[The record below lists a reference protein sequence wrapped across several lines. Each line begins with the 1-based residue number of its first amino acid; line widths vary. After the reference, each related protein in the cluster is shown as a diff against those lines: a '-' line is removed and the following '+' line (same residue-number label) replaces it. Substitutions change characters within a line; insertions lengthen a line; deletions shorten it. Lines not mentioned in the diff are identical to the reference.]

1 MPLPYIKKIK
11 PQLTL
16 PPAKERSCL
25 KCRKLFQ
32 STGLF
37 LCDKCGDQNQD
48 IHFSKRDL
56 SPSRAS
62 RIDS

>member
-1 MPLPYIKKIK
+1 MPLPYIKKTQ
-11 PQLTL
+11 PQPIL
-16 PPAKERSCL
+16 PPAKERECL

-37 LCDKCGDQNQD
+37 LCDKCGEQNQE
-48 IHFSKRDL
+48 IYFSKREL

-62 RIDS
+62 RMDS